1 MKFTSED
8 LMKAMG
14 LQVGDR
20 IRLFEDKIREW
31 DEAVYELVKNEQD
44 DYPTYYSF
52 VNIED
57 SDDRFNIH
65 YFIDLEYEIL
75 PRPKRVGD
83 LKCGF
88 KKELGGIGSCTT
100 CPVRIICG
108 HYTCKD
114 ELGAGDTLYEYLET
128 YKKKIKEEYDDE
140 DEDYNDFDQEI
151 YDLLKARLDKEV
163 E

>member
-8 LMKAMG
+8 LMKAMC
-14 LQVGDR
+14 LQVGDKVKVKYVDGQFNET
-20 IRLFEDKIREW
+20 FET
-31 DEAVYELVKNEQD
+31 YEIKQGAGDTYMQSID
-44 DYPTYYSF
+44 DG
-52 VNIED
+52 
-57 SDDRFNIH
+57 
-65 YFIDLEYEIL
+65 FIDSLAYLIDQDFEIL

-128 YKKKIKEEYDDE
+128 YKKKIKEEYDYE